1 MGMEIRGNQDDN
13 RIMADVRLWADEKH
27 QVRRTEN
34 KRKSIFAG
42 EINLAS
48 DKRSVI
54 EQKKKYAQKQAMK
67 LVGDA
72 WENDKAG
79 AKAIDDMRSEKSDEA
94 AKLGILKS
102 KIRDVEENKKAIQ
115 QEYGIAPDS
124 QEQKDLELLEKYQ
137 NNMNG
142 SSYDEFSDEEIARLK
157 ELQNMPRTEYQNK
170 VLEQN
175 AAVGALDIE
184 INRIEAKLMAMTQA
198 ISDAKIEREKSQE
211 MLNADD
217 AADKIME
224 AAEEEA
230 EGMLIQEGMDNI
242 DEAQEEEE
250 KKAEEAA
257 EKKEEQEEKI
267 EKNKENSEEMHKI
280 IKEDMDSE
288 QLEKNVS
295 MQEQNTGK
303 VEEAQKSIQKL
314 LVENNLINEDLL
326 GIEIDLNF

>member
-1 MGMEIRGNQDDN
+1 MGMEIRRNQDDN
-13 RIMADVRLWADEKH
+13 RIMTDVRMSTDEKH
-27 QVRRTEN
+27 QVRCTKN

-42 EINLAS
+42 EIQLAS

-72 WENDKAG
+72 WEHDKAG
-79 AKAIDDMRSEKSDEA
+79 AKVIDDMCIEKSDEA

-102 KIRDVEENKKAIQ
+102 KIRDIEVNKKAIQ
-115 QEYGIAPDS
+115 QEYGIATDS

-142 SSYDEFSDEEIARLK
+142 SSYDEFSEEEIKRLK

-175 AAVGALDIE
+175 AAIGALDIE
-184 INRIEAKLMAMTQA
+184 ICRIEAKLRAMTHA
-198 ISDAKIEREKSQE
+198 ITDAKIEREKSQE
-211 MLNADD
+211 MLNADA

-224 AAEEEA
+224 AADEEA

-242 DEAQEEEE
+242 DETQEEEE

-257 EKKEEQEEKI
+257 AKKEEQEEKI
-267 EKNKENSEEMHKI
+267 EKNKENNEEMHRI

-288 QLEKNVS
+288 QMEKNVS
-295 MQEQNTGK
+295 MQEQNRGK
-303 VEEAQKSIQKL
+303 VEEAHKNIQKL